1 MPVLCLAEMT
11 WEELRDLASARAV
24 AILPVGAT
32 EAHGPHLPLGTDV
45 IIAEAM
51 ARRGAELLSAR
62 GVQALLLPPL
72 AYTAASY
79 AAGFAGTLSIRPE
92 TVTALIVDIARGLAG
107 HGLRALAVANAHLD
121 PTHIGSIVRAGEEV
135 TKLGE
140 PGALG
145 ALGEPGAL
153 GALGA
158 PGALGEPGAPG
169 APGAL
174 GEPGARRAPAGP
186 LAFVFPDVTRK
197 PWALRLTDEFKSG
210 ACHAGQYEGS
220 VVMAER
226 PELVREELRR
236 ELPVNPSSL
245 SVAIR
250 AGLGTFEEAGGPR
263 AYFGNPAGATAEEG
277 RATIDVL
284 GNILAEAV
292 LAAVPDVA
300 DDLVDVGGAGA

>member
-1 MPVLCLAEMT
+1 MSVLSLAEMT
-11 WEELRDLASARAV
+11 WEELRDLASARVV

-32 EAHGPHLPLGTDV
+32 EAHGPHLPLATDV

-51 ARRGAELLSAR
+51 ARRGAEILSAR
-62 GVQALLLPPL
+62 GVHALLLPPL
-72 AYTAASY
+72 AYTAAGY

-107 HGLRALAVANAHLD
+107 HGLRALVVANAHLD
-121 PTHIGSIVRAGEEV
+121 PTHIASITRAGAEV
-135 TKLGE
+135 AT
-140 PGALG
+140 PGD
-145 ALGEPGAL
+145 
-153 GALGA
+153 
-158 PGALGEPGAPG
+158 
-169 APGAL
+169 
-174 GEPGARRAPAGP
+174 AGS

-226 PELVREELRR
+226 PALVREQVRR
-236 ELPVNPSSL
+236 DLPVNPSSL

-284 GNILAEAV
+284 GGILAEAV
-292 LAAVPDVA
+292 LAAVPDLL
-300 DDLVDVGGAGA
+300 DQGKNTGA